1 MVTALNTIGLVRNS
15 HEEVIIFLEELFTF
29 IAVTQPNNSFVFIIN
44 QPLSE
49 EILLP
54 QNCSCQLVATKPIN
68 LLQLMLF
75 NTFSLKSIVK
85 KYKVDVL
92 LHVHS
97 FCSFTI
103 NISQIITIQNPDVAN
118 SLFAKNILKKSIQ
131 KAAKILINAN
141 GTKQAIIAKFSS
153 LNSLA
158 IQSKFEII
166 TGAAN
171 ANFKP
176 MDYLAKVFVKDGFAD
191 GRDYFLA
198 VADSFSFKEF
208 ITLLKA
214 FSIFKRWQKSN
225 MKLLI
230 LGNIIDYKQQ
240 LKEKFDTY
248 KYRDDLLAISTIS
261 QLEKVK
267 LMGASYAVILPSNQP
282 NFFLSIIQS
291 LQVSVPVIAYNNEV
305 LQSQFTNELLYVDMQ
320 NHEEIA
326 DQMKLLYRDENL
338 RSNLVNKGLKQV
350 QNFNFSNSADVLWQC
365 ITSSQ

>member
-1 MVTALNTIGLVRNS
+1 MVIAINTIGLVTNS
-15 HEEVIIFLEELFTF
+15 HDEAITFFEELVVF
-29 IAVTQPNNSFVFIIN
+29 IALTQPNNSFVFIVN
-44 QPLSE
+44 QPLPES
-49 EILLP
+49 LVLP
-54 QNCSCQLVATKPIN
+54 QNCSSQLVATKPIN
-68 LLQLMLF
+68 LLQLLFF
-75 NTFSLKSIVK
+75 NTLGLKSIVK
-85 KYKVDVL
+85 KCKANVL

-97 FCSFTI
+97 FCSPTI
-103 NISQIITIQNPDVAN
+103 NIQQITIIKNTDVAT
-118 SLFAKNILKKSIQ
+118 SFFDKNILKKSIQ

-141 GTKQAIIAKFSS
+141 GTKQAIIAKFPS

-166 TGAAN
+166 RGAAN

-176 MDYLAKVFVKDGFAD
+176 MDYLARVFVKDGYAD

-214 FSIFKRWQKSN
+214 FSVFKRWQKSN

-230 LGNIIDYKQQ
+230 LGNIVDYKQQ

-267 LMGASYAVILPSNQP
+267 LMGAAYAVILPSNQP
-282 NFFLSIIQS
+282 DFFLSIIQS
-291 LQVSVPVIAYNNEV
+291 LQVSVPIIANNSET
-305 LQSQFTNELLYVDMQ
+305 LKPQFGDALLYVDMQ

-326 DQMKLLYRDENL
+326 DQMKLLYKDENL
-338 RSNLVNKGLKQV
+338 RTNLITKGLKQAER
-350 QNFNFSNSADVLWQC
+350 FNYSKSADALWQSI
-365 ITSSQ
+365 ITV